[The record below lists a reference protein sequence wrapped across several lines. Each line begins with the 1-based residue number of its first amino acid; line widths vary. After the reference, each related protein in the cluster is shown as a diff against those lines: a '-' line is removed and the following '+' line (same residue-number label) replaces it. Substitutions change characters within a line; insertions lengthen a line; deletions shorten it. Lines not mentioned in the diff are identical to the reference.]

1 MDERGPRSAKV
12 VGRDPAQQPP
22 GLSERTARPT
32 RQSQHGLDWFAFFLA
47 DVQTGFGPFV
57 AVYLTANKWPQVDI
71 GLIFTVGG
79 LVGLCG
85 QIPGGAIVDAA
96 RSTRLVAALGVLAVA
111 ASALAL
117 AVAPVFPVV
126 LASRVLQAGGS
137 CVLGPAIAALSLG
150 VVRRSQISERL
161 GRNSAFAS
169 AGTGLAAVGMGVCG
183 YFFSNAAVFYVS
195 AGLALPALI
204 ALSRIRARDIRPASQ
219 PSGGPAIARARTAF
233 DAGLLVR
240 NRPLVIFCGCF
251 VLFQLANAA
260 MLPLVASMLTLR
272 AREPAAVPIAVALIV
287 PQFIVTFLSPW
298 VGRQARLWGRRPLLL
313 VGFAA
318 LPVRGA
324 LFALIT
330 DPNLVVGVQL
340 LDGISAAVLG
350 VLVPLVIADVT
361 RDSGHFNLAQG
372 MVGCASSVGAS
383 VSTTI
388 IGYITDRFGSYTA
401 FTTMTA
407 IAIIGLIT
415 VFLLMPETRPEEARA
430 LTTPG
435 S

>member
-12 VGRDPAQQPP
+12 VGGDAAQQSPVRR
-22 GLSERTARPT
+22 ERTAAPS
-32 RQSQHGLDWFAFFLA
+32 RQSQRGLDWFAFFLA

-57 AVYLTANKWPQVDI
+57 AVYLTAQKWPQVDI

-79 LVGLCG
+79 LIGLFG
-85 QIPGGAIVDAA
+85 QIPGGAIVDSV
-96 RSTRLVAALGVLAVA
+96 RSTRFVAALGLLAVA
-111 ASALAL
+111 AGALAL

-126 LASRVLQAGGS
+126 LASRVLQAAGS

-150 VVRRSQISERL
+150 LVQRSQIGARL

-169 AGTGLAAVGMGVCG
+169 AGTGLAAAGMGVCG

-204 ALSRIRARDIRPASQ
+204 ALARIRARDIQPLPH
-219 PSGGPAIARARTAF
+219 PSGVAPIARARTAF
-233 DAGLLVR
+233 DARLLVH

-272 AREPAAVPIAVALIV
+272 ARGPAAVPIAVALIV

-298 VGRQARLWGRRPLLL
+298 VGRQARRWGRRPLLL
-313 VGFAA
+313 IGFAA
-318 LPVRGA
+318 LPIRGA
-324 LFALIT
+324 LFAVIT
-330 DPNLVVGVQL
+330 DPNLAVAVQL

-361 RDSGHFNLAQG
+361 RESGHFNLAQG
-372 MVGCASSVGAS
+372 MVGCASGIGAS
-383 VSTTI
+383 VSTTL
-388 IGYITDRFGSYTA
+388 IGYITDRFGSYA
-401 FTTMTA
+401 SFTTMTS
-407 IAIIGLIT
+407 IAMVGMWT
-415 VFLLMPETRPEEARA
+415 VWLLMPETQPEEA
-430 LTTPG
+430 
-435 S
+435 

>member
-1 MDERGPRSAKV
+1 MDEPGPRSAKV
-12 VGRDPAQQPP
+12 IGENAAQQRPRP
-22 GLSERTARPT
+22 SERIALPS

-57 AVYLTANKWPQVDI
+57 AVYLTEHKWPQVDI

-79 LVGLCG
+79 LIGVFG

-96 RSTRLVAALGVLAVA
+96 RSTRLVAAFGVLAVA
-111 ASALAL
+111 LSALAL

-150 VVRRSQISERL
+150 LVRRSQIGERL
-161 GRNSAFAS
+161 GRNAAFAS
-169 AGTGLAAVGMGVCG
+169 AGTGLAAAGMGVCG
-183 YFFSNAAVFYVS
+183 YFFSNSAVFYVS

-204 ALSRIRARDIRPASQ
+204 ALARIRGRDIQ
-219 PSGGPAIARARTAF
+219 PLPHASGGAAITRAKTAF
-233 DAGLLVR
+233 DARHLAR
-240 NRPLVIFCGCF
+240 NRPLLIFCACF

-272 AREPAAVPIAVALIV
+272 ARGPAAVPIAIALIV
-287 PQFIVTFLSPW
+287 PQFIVMLLSPW
-298 VGRQARLWGRRPLLL
+298 IGRLARRWGRRPLLL
-313 VGFAA
+313 IGFAA
-318 LPVRGA
+318 LPIRGA

-330 DPNLVVGVQL
+330 DPSLVVAVQL

-350 VLVPLVIADVT
+350 VLVPLVIADAT

-372 MVGCASSVGAS
+372 LVGCASGIGAS
-383 VSTTI
+383 VSTTF
-388 IGYITDRFGSYTA
+388 IGYITDRFGSHA
-401 FTTMTA
+401 SFITMTY
-407 IAIIGLIT
+407 IAMIGLWT
-415 VFLLMPETRPEEARA
+415 VFLLMPETRPDEAQA
-430 LTTPG
+430 LTSPG